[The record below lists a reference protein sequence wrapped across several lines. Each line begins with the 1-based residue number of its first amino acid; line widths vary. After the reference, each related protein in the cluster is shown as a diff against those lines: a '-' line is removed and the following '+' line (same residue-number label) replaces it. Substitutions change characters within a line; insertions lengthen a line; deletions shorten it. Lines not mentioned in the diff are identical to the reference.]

1 MWPTDSRRM
10 LPIAPIEQIV
20 EPIEVAPDGGEF
32 RVLRHVTGRG
42 WVPLRNRAMRVCA
55 ILCLLGVPVTVAVA
69 QTKLTPDEAK
79 KKLEADR
86 SRLEQTQRKKTE
98 LQSDVD
104 RLAAERERINSRLV
118 ETGRL
123 IHQSEGQLSLIEAR
137 LGELMEQ
144 EKGLRQQLLLQ
155 QGSIAGLLAALQ
167 RMGRNPPP
175 VMITQREDA
184 LSMVRSAMLLAA
196 AFPELRT
203 EALALSSRLDD
214 LVQVLARIR
223 SEGDKLREE
232 TKRLADARTRL
243 SMLQETK
250 RQTLAERE
258 AELARI
264 GAIAHDLSKNVQDL
278 NELISNLDKEVSNRT
293 GLGAYEKEIAAL
305 PPPAA
310 PVELAPTPPPPPA
323 PAPPAADAP
332 KTHGPTAKPAAPPP
346 PAPPAAVPPPPPE
359 ERGIVLAPTGDK
371 VGMLAP
377 TGRIKPAMPFPEA
390 KGKLPLPAQGR
401 RILNFGDKTQYGS
414 QSKGVVLQ
422 TRQGGRVVSPCDGW
436 VVYAG
441 DFRSYGQL
449 LIINAGAG
457 YHILLAGLAQIDA
470 QHGQFVLAGEPVGV
484 MPSSAGA
491 TAAKAQDNAPVLY
504 IEFRKDQ
511 RPVDP
516 ESWWVPSS
524 RKVK

>member
-1 MWPTDSRRM
+1 MGVA
-10 LPIAPIEQIV
+10 LCLGPIALFS
-20 EPIEVAPDGGEF
+20 VAY
-32 RVLRHVTGRG
+32 
-42 WVPLRNRAMRVCA
+42 
-55 ILCLLGVPVTVAVA
+55 A

-104 RLAAERERINSRLV
+104 KLASERERINSRLV

-137 LGELMEQ
+137 LGELVEQ
-144 EKGLRQQLLLQ
+144 EKGLRQQLLLR

-203 EALALSSRLDD
+203 EALALSSQLDD

-223 SEGDKLREE
+223 SEGDRLREE
-232 TKRLADARTRL
+232 TKRLADARVRL

-278 NELISNLDKEVSNRT
+278 NELIANLDKEVSNRT
-293 GLGAYEKEIAAL
+293 GLGAYEKEVATL
-305 PPPAA
+305 PPAAA
-310 PVELAPTPPPPPA
+310 PVELAPTPAAPPA
-323 PAPPAADAP
+323 AVPAPPAADAP

-346 PAPPAAVPPPPPE
+346 PPAPPAAAPPPPPPE
-359 ERGIVLAPTGDK
+359 ERGIVLAPSGDK

-390 KGKLPLPAQGR
+390 RGKLPLPAQGR

-414 QSKGVVLQ
+414 QSKGIVLQ
-422 TRQGGRVVSPCDGW
+422 TRQGGRIVSPCDGW

-484 MPSSAGA
+484 MPSSGGA
-491 TAAKAQDNAPVLY
+491 TPAKAQDNAPVLY

-511 RPVDP
+511 RPIDP
-516 ESWWVPSS
+516 EPWWVPSS

>member
-1 MWPTDSRRM
+1 M
-10 LPIAPIEQIV
+10 
-20 EPIEVAPDGGEF
+20 
-32 RVLRHVTGRG
+32 
-42 WVPLRNRAMRVCA
+42 RNRAARACA
-55 ILCLLGVPVTVAVA
+55 MVCLLGVPVTVALA

-79 KKLEADR
+79 KKLDADR

-104 RLAAERERINSRLV
+104 KLAAERERINARLV

-137 LGELMEQ
+137 LGELTDQ
-144 EKGLRQQLLLQ
+144 EKGLRQQLLLR

-203 EALALSSRLDD
+203 EALALSSQLEE

-232 TKRLADARTRL
+232 TRRLADARTRL

-310 PVELAPTPPPPPA
+310 PPVELAPEPPPA
-323 PAPPAADAP
+323 APPAPPAADAP

-346 PAPPAAVPPPPPE
+346 PAAVPPPPPE
-359 ERGIVLAPTGDK
+359 ERGIVLAPSGDK

-390 KGKLPLPAQGR
+390 KSKLPLPAQGR

-414 QSKGVVLQ
+414 QSKGIVLQ

-484 MPSSAGA
+484 MPSSVGA
-491 TAAKAQDNAPVLY
+491 TAAKAQDSAPVLY

-516 ESWWVPSS
+516 EPWWVPSS